1 MVIPAACIVGLLI
14 MGDSFLYS
22 ALPLTAASLG
32 LSLVQVSWLL
42 SANRW
47 IRLVSN
53 SLAAHRLSR
62 MPLRILFS
70 GAAGLGAVSTVMFAL
85 PWSFAPLLAA
95 RIAWGLAW
103 SVFRQSAYA
112 AVWMQPA
119 SGHGRLLGLW
129 WGLVRLGS
137 GLGVLLGGW
146 LLDQRG
152 FAAAMVGLSVLA
164 LLGAV
169 ASPAL
174 SWPPPQATE
183 PTRPSQALSE
193 LAAAA
198 WSCLRSPP
206 RRSLLLLGAGSRL
219 IMTLLIALTSLYL
232 QDRLD
237 ASALGLGVI
246 AGFVLALHWTSQI
259 VAGPIMGAL
268 SDRIGR
274 TRALAALVLALVVAL
289 ALSGWVRGSASL
301 FGMGAVMLLFSGLRV
316 VVEAAASDAA
326 RAEAEPHLFM
336 GVFTTADDWAAA
348 MGPILG
354 LSWFQADLILPF
366 FAGCALLLLTLGFNY
381 QRSLQGV
388 GRAT

>member
-22 ALPLTAASLG
+22 ALPLTAPALG
-32 LSLVQVSWLL
+32 LSLAQVSWLL

-70 GAAGLGAVSTVMFAL
+70 GAAGLGAVSTVMFTL

-119 SGHGRLLGLW
+119 SKHGRLLGLW

-146 LLDQRG
+146 LLDLRG
-152 FAAAMVGLSVLA
+152 FAAAMGGLSVLA
-164 LLGAV
+164 LLGAL

-174 SWPPPQATE
+174 SWPPPQAAE
-183 PTRPSQALSE
+183 PTRPPQALSE

-206 RRSLLLLGAGSRL
+206 RRSLLLLGAGSQL

-237 ASALGLGVI
+237 ASAWGLGVI

-259 VAGPIMGAL
+259 AAGPIMGAL
-268 SDRIGR
+268 SDRVGR
-274 TRALAALVLALVVAL
+274 TRALAALVLALAVAL
-289 ALSGWVRGSASL
+289 ALSGWVRGNASL

-316 VVEAAASDAA
+316 VIEAAASDAA

-354 LSWFQADLILPF
+354 LSWFRIDLIPPF
-366 FAGCALLLLTLGFNY
+366 FAGCALLLLALGFNY
-381 QRSLQGV
+381 RRSLRGA
-388 GRAT
+388 GLAT